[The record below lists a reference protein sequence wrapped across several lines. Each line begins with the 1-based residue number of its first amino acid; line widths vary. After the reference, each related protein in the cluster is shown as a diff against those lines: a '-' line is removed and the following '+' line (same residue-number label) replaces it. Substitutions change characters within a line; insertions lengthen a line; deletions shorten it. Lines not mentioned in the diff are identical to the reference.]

1 MKKLLDSHSG
11 VTTNFHYDEMT
22 DTSTISREQD
32 VEAILEN
39 NKALQTHNDGYS
51 PSREMKRVASI
62 PMVIAEQWMKED
74 GLNWM
79 NLPKHEKGMYLRK
92 KLNSSDY
99 RFLKTSEGTF

>member
-1 MKKLLDSHSG
+1 MKKLLDSHAG
-11 VTTNFHYDEMT
+11 VVTNFHYDEMT

-62 PMVIAEQWMKED
+62 PMVID
-74 GLNWM
+74 GTKYVSRSNIWFL
-79 NLPKHEKGMYLRK
+79 LVKRQGYLLIIWK
-92 KLNSSDY
+92 KNYST
-99 RFLKTSEGTF
+99 RVLKKVLSTC